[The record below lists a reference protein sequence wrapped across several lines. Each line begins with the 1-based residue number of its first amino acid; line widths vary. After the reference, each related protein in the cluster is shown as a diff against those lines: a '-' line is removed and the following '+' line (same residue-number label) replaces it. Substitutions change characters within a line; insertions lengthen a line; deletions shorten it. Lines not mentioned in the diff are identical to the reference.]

1 MAKMNNFTTTTAT
14 VPKKESL
21 PRSGHVNEGKKRRRT
36 TNTTTAATTAT
47 VETETDK
54 GCSGSEHNFNL
65 SLSWAR
71 GMQTGLGEGEEYCG

>member
-36 TNTTTAATTAT
+36 TSTTTAT
-47 VETETDK
+47 VETETETK
-54 GCSGSEHNFNL
+54 VVQVLNTISI
-65 SLSWAR
+65 
-71 GMQTGLGEGEEYCG
+71 